1 MKAKKILSVLL
12 AVCVMAFIFSGCATT
27 AAADPSATG
36 GMASSLVM
44 MAALFA
50 VMYFLMI
57 RPEKKRKKEAE
68 ETRAS
73 IKNGHKVTTIGG
85 IIGVVVDVKEE
96 TFVMETSA
104 DRVRIEFQK
113 WAISTNDTAVEEAK
127 AEAKRREEEK
137 AKAKAMK
144 KASKEK
150 K

>member
-1 MKAKKILSVLL
+1 MFHILTGNPGDTASMIIMIVVML
-12 AVCVMAFIFSGCATT
+12 AMV
-27 AAADPSATG
+27 
-36 GMASSLVM
+36 
-44 MAALFA
+44 
-50 VMYFLMI
+50 YFMMI

-127 AEAKRREEEK
+127 AEVKRREEEK

>member
-1 MKAKKILSVLL
+1 MFQILAGTPGDTASMIIMIV
-12 AVCVMAFIFSGCATT
+12 VMIA
-27 AAADPSATG
+27 
-36 GMASSLVM
+36 MV
-44 MAALFA
+44 
-50 VMYFLMI
+50 YFMMI

-85 IIGVVVDVKEE
+85 IVGTVVDVKEE

-104 DRVRIEFQK
+104 DRVRVEFQK

-137 AKAKAMK
+137 AKAKAAK
-144 KASKEK
+144 KAAKEK

>member
-1 MKAKKILSVLL
+1 MLIMIV
-12 AVCVMAFIFSGCATT
+12 VMIA
-27 AAADPSATG
+27 
-36 GMASSLVM
+36 MV
-44 MAALFA
+44 
-50 VMYFLMI
+50 YFMMI

-85 IIGVVVDVKEE
+85 IVGIVVDVKEE

-104 DRVRIEFQK
+104 DRVRIEFRK

-137 AKAKAMK
+137 AKAKAAK
-144 KASKEK
+144 KAAKEK

>member
-1 MKAKKILSVLL
+1 MFHILTGTPGDTASMLIMIV
-12 AVCVMAFIFSGCATT
+12 VMIA
-27 AAADPSATG
+27 
-36 GMASSLVM
+36 MV
-44 MAALFA
+44 
-50 VMYFLMI
+50 YFMMI

-85 IIGVVVDVKEE
+85 IVGVVVDVKEE

-104 DRVRIEFQK
+104 DRVRIEFRK

-137 AKAKAMK
+137 AKAKAAK
-144 KASKEK
+144 KAAKEK